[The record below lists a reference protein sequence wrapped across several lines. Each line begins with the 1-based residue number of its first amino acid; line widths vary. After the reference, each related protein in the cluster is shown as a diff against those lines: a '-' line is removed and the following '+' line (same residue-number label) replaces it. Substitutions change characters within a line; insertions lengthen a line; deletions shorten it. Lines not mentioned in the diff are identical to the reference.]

1 MRGFAANMLSEYAG
15 VGAHDLVGVPGVSK
29 DAEHGFGT
37 TCSRH
42 VGGVGHLEVLSVASG
57 AKMISMLK
65 SIAGESSYYCC
76 HQIDKLRVL
85 PRGERLLR
93 TAMQGTPRGVR
104 GPAGEG

>member
-1 MRGFAANMLSEYAG
+1 MIVSEDAG
-15 VGAHDLVGVPGVSK
+15 VGAPDLVGVSVVSK
-29 DAEHGFGT
+29 DAEHGFGA
-37 TCSRH
+37 TCSRP
-42 VGGVGHLEVLSVASG
+42 VVGHLQVLSVASG

-65 SIAGESSYYCC
+65 SRLTNVPGCFCYCC

-93 TAMQGTPRGVR
+93 TAMQGTPRGAR

>member
-1 MRGFAANMLSEYAG
+1 MSEDAG

-29 DAEHGFGT
+29 DAEHGFGA
-37 TCSRH
+37 TCTAPG
-42 VGGVGHLEVLSVASG
+42 VGVGHLEVLSVASG

-76 HQIDKLRVL
+76 HQIDELRVL

-93 TAMQGTPRGVR
+93 TAMQGTPRAPGGR
-104 GPAGEG
+104 QGRDEWQ